1 MAEVGTIDWVT
12 KDGPTDCLGED
23 GPTDYVGED
32 EVTSENDASGLNVWV
47 RKLTVCSWWA
57 AEMGVVVWA
66 TEMEVVVWAIEIG
79 VVVWTNEMGVVVWA
93 TEMGVV
99 VWATDMGVVVWATDI
114 GVVSV
119 MVASLNWM
127 GGTLILLLGSDGG
140 DRRWGRGCGGRCA
153 RGRRLRVAVGG
164 TVVSESVLT
173 LCRES
178 SRCSS
183 FEASSALN
191 AN

>member
-1 MAEVGTIDWVT
+1 MTKVGTTDWGT
-12 KDGPTDCLGED
+12 EDGPTDCVGEN
-23 GPTDYVGED
+23 GPTNCVGD
-32 EVTSENDASGLNVWV
+32 DGVTSANDASGLNVWV
-47 RKLTVCSWWA
+47 KKLIVCSSWA

-66 TEMEVVVWAIEIG
+66 TEMG
-79 VVVWTNEMGVVVWA
+79 VVFWA

-99 VWATDMGVVVWATDI
+99 VLVDEMGVVVWATDI

-119 MVASLNWM
+119 TVASLNWM